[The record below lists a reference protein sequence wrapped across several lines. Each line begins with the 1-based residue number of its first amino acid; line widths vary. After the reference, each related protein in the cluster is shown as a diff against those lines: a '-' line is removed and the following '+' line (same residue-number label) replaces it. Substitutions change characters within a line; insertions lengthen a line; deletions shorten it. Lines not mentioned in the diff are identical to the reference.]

1 MELYGAVR
9 RRQGV
14 VALELDLAETV
25 RQAQRGDQ
33 AAFAALYE
41 QFAAPLFR
49 YLLVRCGDAAVAEE
63 LSGELWLRV
72 GERLPAF
79 RCPADHP
86 EKAFPAWLYQV
97 ARNLAIDA
105 TRRRGTAAV
114 PLPETMLAREAP
126 LDEWVI
132 GREEQ
137 QALCAA
143 LAHLTPEQR
152 DVLFLRFL
160 EAYNTA
166 DVARLLGRSEGAVK
180 GLQHRALAA
189 VARMLGVQGGGK

>member
-1 MELYGAVR
+1 ML
-9 RRQGV
+9 
-14 VALELDLAETV
+14 ALGLDLAEAV
-25 RQAQRGDQ
+25 RQAQQGDQ
-33 AAFAALYE
+33 AAFTAIYE

-49 YLLVRCGDAAVAEE
+49 YVLVRCGDVGLAEE
-63 LSGELWLRV
+63 LTSELWLRV
-72 GERLPAF
+72 VERLPAF

-86 EKAFPAWLYQV
+86 EKAFPAWLYQI

-105 TRRRGTAAV
+105 ARRGGTAAL
-114 PLPETMLAREAP
+114 PLPETMIAREAP

-152 DVLFLRFL
+152 DVLLLRFL

-189 VARMLGVQGGGK
+189 VARTLGGQRGRK